1 MQPLALI
8 KEVGGVGR
16 RQQDRWWCEGVVQCS
31 RRNQSAATP
40 GSCSL
45 LGDSAAFEVRAL
57 LAAGSGA
64 AAAEAQRPRG
74 RRGSRTPCT
83 THTLTRAALRL
94 YADPFP
100 RMWQAVQVAWWR
112 HQAGERSCGRRII
125 GGRWAGDL
133 RLRFVP
139 ISTKLADNL
148 TNPRSLW
155 WLPIL
160 SVFENNL
167 LLRKL
172 PTPVVGQR
180 GTHS

>member
-16 RQQDRWWCEGVVQCS
+16 RQQDPWWCEGVVQCS

-45 LGDSAAFEVRAL
+45 LRDSAAFEVRAL
-57 LAAGSGA
+57 LAAGSRA

-74 RRGSRTPCT
+74 HRWSRTPRT
-83 THTLTRAALRL
+83 THTLTRAALCL
-94 YADPFP
+94 YAEPFP
-100 RMWQAVQVAWWR
+100 KMWQALQVARWR
-112 HQAGERSCGRRII
+112 HQAGERSCGRKNI

-133 RLRFVP
+133 LLRFVP
-139 ISTKLADNL
+139 ISTKLVDNPI
-148 TNPRSLW
+148 NPRSLW
-155 WLPIL
+155 WLPIF
-160 SVFENNL
+160 SVFESNL
-167 LLRKL
+167 ILRKL
-172 PTPVVGQR
+172 PAPVVGQR